1 MIIGCAF
8 VFGLPIAAYIYLFK
22 AETVYKWFG
31 YKQIY
36 LVLCLL
42 VYVLKA
48 LFLLFSYALAVSG
61 IIYDIIKEPPFI
73 YCTER
78 GCSMFSNSS
87 QGQFVLEGYWFDEY
101 MNLNGFLSC
110 RLVLLLCGHL
120 SHQNGR
126 YCMYICSFL

>member
-87 QGQFVLEGYWFDEY
+87 QGQFVLEG
-101 MNLNGFLSC
+101 MVTGLMS
-110 RLVLLLCGHL
+110 
-120 SHQNGR
+120 
-126 YCMYICSFL
+126 I